1 MSTKYIRLAQL
12 VGSAE
17 HVGRLPVH
25 RNTLWRWVREGK
37 FPPPV
42 KLGENTTAWRLED
55 VEAWEQS
62 RQEVA
67 A

>member
-42 KLGENTTAWRLED
+42 KLGENTTAWLLED